1 MAVRRGGSSEV
12 KRDPLSDARDLLAAF
27 PGSIGNRPS
36 PETFEAARKEF
47 AYTYCRDPRTP
58 QEWAQAFY
66 SLYQFPHA
74 NRLCRSGGRV
84 LANTGWTDAAR
95 DAALLVRRA
104 KADARDAD
112 GTPSR
117 IWVAGTPGQDGPPI
131 FGGGSIRAP
140 DAPGEGTVINV
151 GGWISV
157 MINGKPVRIGSTKV
171 LCVLPD
177 GQLGVKRG
185 GKAYPIGKPGE
196 WRSGLGGA
204 RIVMASDG
212 KFMLDVG
219 KGYLDLSTG
228 QVKVKPGQDGVK
240 VGGKVMRVLERY
252 SPFMG
257 GGVDIPPDP
266 PDESQ
271 RRYLRA

>member
-1 MAVRRGGSSEV
+1 M
-12 KRDPLSDARDLLAAF
+12 
-27 PGSIGNRPS
+27 
-36 PETFEAARKEF
+36 
-47 AYTYCRDPRTP
+47 
-58 QEWAQAFY
+58 
-66 SLYQFPHA
+66 
-74 NRLCRSGGRV
+74 

-140 DAPGEGTVINV
+140 SPPGEGTFVNQ

-157 MINGKPVRIGSTKV
+157 MLNGKLVRIGSTKV

-185 GKAYPIGKPGE
+185 GKAYPIGDPAKWPLG
-196 WRSGLGGA
+196 SGRPPFMMIGG
-204 RIVMASDG
+204 
-212 KFMLDVG
+212 KYMLDVG

-240 VGGKVMRVLERY
+240 VGGKVMRVVERY

-266 PDESQ
+266 PDESK
-271 RRYLRA
+271 RRYLRT

>member
-1 MAVRRGGSSEV
+1 MKERVLKHGLNCICDACLERRG
-12 KRDPLSDARDLLAAF
+12 RLARMRNRVESAAYV
-27 PGSIGNRPS
+27 R
-36 PETFEAARKEF
+36 
-47 AYTYCRDPRTP
+47 
-58 QEWAQAFY
+58 
-66 SLYQFPHA
+66 
-74 NRLCRSGGRV
+74 
-84 LANTGWTDAAR
+84 LANTGWTDEAR
-95 DAALLVRRA
+95 AAALLARRA
-104 KADARDAD
+104 KADSRGADAA
-112 GTPSR
+112 PSR
-117 IWVAGTPGQDGPPI
+117 VWVAGTPGEYGPPVL
-131 FGGGSIRAP
+131 GGTGSAGGASIRAP
-140 DAPGEGTVINV
+140 SPPGEGTVINV

-157 MINGKPVRIGSTKV
+157 MMNGKPVRIGSTKV

-196 WRSGLGGA
+196 WRLGFGGA
-204 RIVMASDG
+204 RIVTASNG

-240 VGGKVMRVLERY
+240 VGGKVMRVMERY
-252 SPFMG
+252 SPFMS
-257 GGVDIPPDP
+257 GGVDIPPDL